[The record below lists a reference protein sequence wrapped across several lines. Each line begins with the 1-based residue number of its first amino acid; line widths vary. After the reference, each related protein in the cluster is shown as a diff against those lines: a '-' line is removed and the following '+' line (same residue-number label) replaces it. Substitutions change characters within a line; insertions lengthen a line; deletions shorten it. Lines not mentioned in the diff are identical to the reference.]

1 MRGGTWLA
9 RRLISGVGTVL
20 LISVLVFLAIR
31 LLPSDPARVI
41 LGPGAPESSLQAL
54 REQLGLQAPLW
65 QQYLSWLSAALRG
78 DLGISLDSQ
87 VTVTQLLGQRFAN
100 SLALLSL
107 VALFNLLLALALG
120 IGLALRRDRW
130 LDRLALPI
138 LVMFKSLPGFVLA
151 IALIMLF
158 ATSVFTWLPA
168 VSLLEPD
175 RPAFNQGRYLVLPV
189 AALVLSSAPY
199 LIRLV
204 RGSMIE
210 ALHSDYIDA
219 ARLRGLAPWRL
230 VLGHALPNALLPL
243 IQGLALTLSVFFSST
258 LLVEMAFTYP
268 GVGSLLNDAIRLRDV
283 PVIQGGVSA
292 IAAFV
297 VAVNL
302 LADLAAA
309 WFIPKLRTQLW
320 GR

>member
-1 MRGGTWLA
+1 MRGAIWLA

-65 QQYLSWLSAALRG
+65 WQYLQWLSAALRG
-78 DLGISLDSQ
+78 DLGLSLDSQ
-87 VTVTQLLGQRFAN
+87 VAVSQLLGQRFAN
-100 SLALLSL
+100 SLSLLGL
-107 VALFNLLLALALG
+107 VALCNLLLALVLG

-168 VSLLEPD
+168 VSLLEPE
-175 RPAFNQGRYLVLPV
+175 RPALSQWRYLVLPV

-230 VLGHALPNALLPL
+230 VLVHALPNALLPL

-297 VAVNL
+297 VVINL
-302 LADLAAA
+302 LADLTATG
-309 WFIPKLRTQLW
+309 FIPTLRTQRW